1 LQCDSAGAAKSDR
14 QARPQKLG
22 HRSMLPERTTK
33 IAVQKDAADPS
44 RILFPHRP
52 VEAERVNQ
60 LVARELVGAD
70 IVLRE
75 HHIDNATR
83 HETHDNEDNQAGE
96 KSAGMS
102 ARSRRAR

>member
-1 LQCDSAGAAKSDR
+1 MLRSRGSSVLQCDSAGAAKSDR

-52 VEAERVNQ
+52 VEAERLNQ

-75 HHIDNATR
+75 HHIELPGTR
-83 HETHDNEDNQAGE
+83 RTIT
-96 KSAGMS
+96 KSGWRKKAPG
-102 ARSRRAR
+102 